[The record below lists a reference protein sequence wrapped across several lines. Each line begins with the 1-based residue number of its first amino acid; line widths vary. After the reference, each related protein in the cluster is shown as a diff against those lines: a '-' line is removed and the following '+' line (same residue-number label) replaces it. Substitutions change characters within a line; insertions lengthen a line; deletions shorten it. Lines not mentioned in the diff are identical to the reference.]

1 MFHKRRG
8 ISWVAERTMSFSR
21 TLLNG
26 VCQSAETSSQKS
38 SCSPIPTSTGGV
50 DNVNAGGYIYRTC
63 SCRRMVGEKHPSH
76 QAAYCKAFQS
86 LTRTSRKPD
95 LPWQRVVAPTVRAR
109 VLLRCALRFGLVVH
123 VVVLKT
129 GPPFRVHHSG
139 LRIPLFALHNDDAG
153 WDATFELILVINLY
167 SVGPEFFS
175 RLLLRSPSSI
185 CQFLQSST

>member
-76 QAAYCKAFQS
+76 QAAYCKAFHS

-95 LPWQRVVAPTVRAR
+95 LPCQRVVAPTVRAR
-109 VLLRCALRFGLVVH
+109 VLLRCALQFGLVVH
-123 VVVLKT
+123 VVVW
-129 GPPFRVHHSG
+129 RQVHHSESTIVASEVRY
-139 LRIPLFALHNDDAG
+139 L
-153 WDATFELILVINLY
+153 LY
-167 SVGPEFFS
+167 TTMTLDET
-175 RLLLRSPSSI
+175 LLLNW
-185 CQFLQSST
+185 F